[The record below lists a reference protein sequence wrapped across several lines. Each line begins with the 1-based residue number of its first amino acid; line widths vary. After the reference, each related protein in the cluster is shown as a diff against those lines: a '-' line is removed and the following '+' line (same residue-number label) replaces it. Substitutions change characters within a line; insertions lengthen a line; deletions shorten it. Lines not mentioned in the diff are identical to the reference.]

1 MTEETDRPS
10 GHVIV
15 AVDGS
20 PAADN
25 AVDWAADEAALRG
38 TGLEILH
45 AWEWK
50 PYEGHEWYGERILA
64 VSDDILDAAV
74 ARARR
79 RRPDLPI
86 TATVEHGIA
95 EEVVARAGDR
105 AGLLVMGSRGRGG
118 FTGLLLGSVS
128 RSVAAEGRCPLLV
141 VRAGLDGTA
150 EPKFDGETPR
160 VDTRVVVVGVSD
172 ESCLPAVEAA
182 YAEAAARGH
191 RLRAVHAWSFPDM
204 PAYGL
209 AGAGPTAEAIRMCRE
224 NGEVILARTLDRLRE
239 RHGGSNG
246 QAPGG
251 GEVEVIGDVV
261 NGGRARIMVEASRDA
276 SLVVVA
282 THKRPGRIG
291 RHLGPVTHALLHHA
305 HAPVLLVPIA

>member
-1 MTEETDRPS
+1 MTEDNDRTS
-10 GHVIV
+10 AHVIV

-38 TGLEILH
+38 TRLEVLH

-50 PYEGHEWYGERILA
+50 PYEGHEWYGEQLLG
-64 VSDDILDAAV
+64 VSDDILEAAV
-74 ARARR
+74 TRARARR
-79 RRPDLPI
+79 PELAI
-86 TATVEHGIA
+86 TATVDHGVA
-95 EEVVARAGDR
+95 EEVVGRAGDR

-118 FTGLLLGSVS
+118 FTGMLLGSVS

-150 EPKFDGETPR
+150 EPRFDGESPR
-160 VDTRVVVVGVSD
+160 VDTRVVVVGVAD

-182 YAEAAARGH
+182 HAEAVARGQ

-209 AGAGPTAEAIRMCRE
+209 AGAGPTAEAVRMCRE
-224 NGEVILARTLDRLRE
+224 NGEAVLTRTLERVRA
-239 RHGGSNG
+239 RHGDASDSVDV
-246 QAPGG
+246 
-251 GEVEVIGDVV
+251 VEDVV
-261 NGGRARIMVEASRDA
+261 NGGRARVMVEASRDA

-305 HAPVLLVPIA
+305 HAPVLLVPIP